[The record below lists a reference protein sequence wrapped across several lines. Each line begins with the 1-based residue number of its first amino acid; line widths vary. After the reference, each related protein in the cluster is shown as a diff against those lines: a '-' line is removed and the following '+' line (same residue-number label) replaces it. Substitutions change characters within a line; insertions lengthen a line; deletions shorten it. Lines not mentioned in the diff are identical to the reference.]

1 MDIGDSLS
9 LGMDAFLHLFVL
21 GLLSV
26 RVACGDIFAG
36 SRAAPCSHSSMTRV
50 SILASSNE

>member
-36 SRAAPCSHSSMTRV
+36 SEPHLVATAA
-50 SILASSNE
+50 